1 MELAYILL
9 SFVVASILL
18 YFGLIA
24 LDSTGRFSRL
34 DYYPALERFFLET
47 SNSFR
52 LFLEQ
57 LLQETATPHQS
68 QDVSKNTLQT
78 PDADERDSTQAHLN
92 HDKSAEDNTVENILN
107 LSAQLQALAAKNTA
121 KYNQNRK
128 GPSKEPTCFEDIVFP
143 QKAEAAQESTES
155 TPEPSVLP
163 DNVIPLFEPLNDS
176 DALPAHYAHISDA
189 KQITLHADG
198 EHYQL
203 TEEETGM
210 FKDALR
216 ESYNVPSNPRER
228 QFREFIESFYFTDLD
243 FTGDM
248 AKLALSVAYLR
259 YDAKLLLTIQT
270 DFGTQ
275 YDDVNSDLRAK
286 RNSSSTEDEE

>member
-1 MELAYILL
+1 MASVYVLFSLL
-9 SFVVASILL
+9 LFSLSVYFCLISF
-18 YFGLIA
+18 
-24 LDSTGRFSRL
+24 DETGRFARI
-34 DYYPALERFFLET
+34 DCYPALVRYSLRVIDYGKQLY
-47 SNSFR
+47 S
-52 LFLEQ
+52 Q
-57 LLQETATPHQS
+57 LLKEIATPHQS

-78 PDADERDSTQAHLN
+78 PDADERDSTHAHLN
-92 HDKSAEDNTVENILN
+92 HDKSAEDNMVENILN

-143 QKAEAAQESTES
+143 QKAEVAQESTES